1 MQHSPDEKLKAE
13 REEIA
18 RPRSSPRVIT
28 LLIAVFSV
36 SSTPKNKKGDFFF
49 GLPREHKAATCEHR
63 ALSPPQT
70 GVSHLCSPRAA
81 EGSCRG
87 CAPRSSPGSNP
98 RELRWI
104 RSESAVTP
112 SGSRRAESGFYFGCQ
127 LFVGQQRGKV
137 CVTPS
142 SSPGYAQISPLSA
155 AFQAESLHFVAQL
168 KSLLL
173 QQGQTFAS
181 RKF

>member
-63 ALSPPQT
+63 ALSPPKQE
-70 GVSHLCSPRAA
+70 SHTCALPVQLRGAA
-81 EGSCRG
+81 EDVLLAALLAATPGSC
-87 CAPRSSPGSNP
+87 A
-98 RELRWI
+98 
-104 RSESAVTP
+104 
-112 SGSRRAESGFYFGCQ
+112 GF
-127 LFVGQQRGKV
+127 
-137 CVTPS
+137 
-142 SSPGYAQISPLSA
+142 A
-155 AFQAESLHFVAQL
+155 AN
-168 KSLLL
+168 L
-173 QQGQTFAS
+173 Q
-181 RKF
+181 